1 MFAKAIAFAAAF
13 SIALALGATSVAA
26 GGGCELFGSA
36 ATQATG
42 TAVSVKGCA
51 FGPTVLRAPVGATVT
66 WTNDDRV
73 PHAIAG
79 GGWVAAQTPIIPG
92 VSVSHT
98 FEKAGVYAY
107 MCYVHPGM
115 AGVIV
120 VGDTPFAGTT
130 MAPLPVTPAP
140 VANASPNSA
149 PVQLPLAA
157 GLVLGAAL
165 GAAGMAIVDRR
176 YRVSDGALAVRR
188 GHSVHAG

>member
-13 SIALALGATSVAA
+13 TVALGFATTRVAA
-26 GGGCELFGSA
+26 GGGCELLASP
-36 ATQATG
+36 ATEASG
-42 TAVSVKGCA
+42 AAVSIKGCA
-51 FGPTVLRAPVGATVT
+51 FGPTILRAPVGATVV
-66 WTNDDRV
+66 WSNDDRV

-79 GGWVAAQTPIIPG
+79 AGWIAAQQPIQSG
-92 VSVSHT
+92 VTASHS
-98 FEKAGVYAY
+98 FDKAGVYTY

-130 MAPLPVTPAP
+130 AAPLPITPAP
-140 VANASPNSA
+140 VAKVAEPA

-165 GAAGMAIVDRR
+165 GAAGMALVDRR
-176 YRVSDGALAVRR
+176 YRWTHGALALRR
-188 GHSVHAG
+188 GHGVHAG